1 MEIVYDKDTG
11 EILGEFDG
19 CGCMACRL
27 DMREIELAEQRENEM
42 FIEAGSVVAITV
54 EGKVTIDGDSRMRLE
69 SSDGSFVAH
78 VNPGMLS
85 EVDFLSKP
93 GPDVCVGD
101 KFKEHDVV
109 VEVTSLRAPMALC
122 WIIRDGEVVTGSCY
136 NLEYLSRLDRLDGK

>member
-42 FIEAGSVVAITV
+42 FIEVGSVVAITV
-54 EGKVTIDGDSRMRLE
+54 EGKVTMDGPDRMRLE

-78 VNPGMLS
+78 VNPEMIS
-85 EVDFLSKP
+85 DVDVISKP
-93 GPDVCVGD
+93 APDVCVGD
-101 KFKEHDVV
+101 KFKQDKITY
-109 VEVTSLRAPMALC
+109 EVTSIRGDKALC
-122 WIIRDGEVVTGSCY
+122 WINQGGAEWGGSFDLKTFAD
-136 NLEYLSRLDRLDGK
+136 LERLDG